1 MRITVRA
8 PPIGAGPEPGKT
20 RKRRI
25 EMSGP
30 LKDEEIVVTV
40 PQGTAKHVRVEEAA
54 TKSAGGSPEI
64 TVRVSN
70 KRKYDVS
77 VPILGVIVK

>member
-1 MRITVRA
+1 MT
-8 PPIGAGPEPGKT
+8 K
-20 RKRRI
+20 
-25 EMSGP
+25 P
-30 LKDEEIVVTV
+30 LEEHEIVVHV
-40 PQGTAKHVRVEEAA
+40 PKGSKQHVRVEEAA
-54 TKSAGGSPEI
+54 TEAKPGAPEI

>member
-1 MRITVRA
+1 
-8 PPIGAGPEPGKT
+8 
-20 RKRRI
+20 
-25 EMSGP
+25 MSTP
-30 LKDEEIVVTV
+30 LKDEEIVVMV

-54 TKSAGGSPEI
+54 SKGQAGTPEI
-64 TVRVSN
+64 VVRVSN

>member
-1 MRITVRA
+1 
-8 PPIGAGPEPGKT
+8 
-20 RKRRI
+20 
-25 EMSGP
+25 
-30 LKDEEIVVTV
+30 
-40 PQGTAKHVRVEEAA
+40 VEEAA

>member
-1 MRITVRA
+1 
-8 PPIGAGPEPGKT
+8 
-20 RKRRI
+20 
-25 EMSGP
+25 MSGP

-70 KRKYDVS
+70 KR
-77 VPILGVIVK
+77 

>member
-1 MRITVRA
+1 MNA
-8 PPIGAGPEPGKT
+8 
-20 RKRRI
+20 
-25 EMSGP
+25 P

-40 PQGTAKHVRVEEAA
+40 PQGNAKHVRVEEAA
-54 TKSAGGSPEI
+54 SKAQAGAPEI

>member
-1 MRITVRA
+1 MNA
-8 PPIGAGPEPGKT
+8 
-20 RKRRI
+20 
-25 EMSGP
+25 P

-40 PQGTAKHVRVEEAA
+40 PQGSAKHVRVEEAA
-54 TKSAGGSPEI
+54 SKAQVGAPEI

>member
-1 MRITVRA
+1 
-8 PPIGAGPEPGKT
+8 
-20 RKRRI
+20 
-25 EMSGP
+25 MSAP
-30 LKDEEIVVTV
+30 LKDNEIVVTV
-40 PQGTAKHVRVEEAA
+40 PQGSGKHVRVEESAA
-54 TKSAGGSPEI
+54 KAPGGSPEI

>member
-1 MRITVRA
+1 
-8 PPIGAGPEPGKT
+8 
-20 RKRRI
+20 
-25 EMSGP
+25 MSKP
-30 LKDEEIVVTV
+30 LESDEIVVQV
-40 PQGTAKHVRVEEAA
+40 PAGSKKHVRVEEAA
-54 TKSAGGSPEI
+54 SSAGAPEI